1 MNELT
6 PPEPTAPAEL
16 KARLRALP
24 RVIQPPHD
32 LWPRIEGAIR
42 PRPASHWPLALAA
55 GVAVAGVAIMLAWKT
70 LPPAAVTPQTAAV
83 GAQPVTAVSFALPQQ
98 AGYRKARSQLE
109 QLFHQ
114 RLTLLQPQTRARIET
129 NLKIIDQAD
138 DDIRRALEADPAS
151 PLLLQQLQSTQQQ
164 ELDLYT
170 DVVRN
175 TEPALG
181 GSSL

>member
-6 PPEPTAPAEL
+6 PPPPTPADEL

-42 PRPASHWPLALAA
+42 PRRTPRWPLALAA
-55 GVAVAGVAIMLAWKT
+55 GVVVAGVAILLTWKT
-70 LPPAAVTPQTAAV
+70 LQAPGIAPQLAAVR
-83 GAQPVTAVSFALPQQ
+83 AQPVTTVSFALPQQ
-98 AGYRKARSQLE
+98 ASYREARAQLE
-109 QLFHQ
+109 QLFRQ
-114 RLTLLQPQTRARIET
+114 RLSLLQPATRARIEN

-151 PLLLQQLQSTQQQ
+151 PSLLQQLQSTQQQ
-164 ELDLYT
+164 ELNLYT

-175 TEPALG
+175 TEPVLG

>member
-6 PPEPTAPAEL
+6 PPQATPPDEL
-16 KARLRALP
+16 KARLRALA

-42 PRPASHWPLALAA
+42 PRRTSRWPLALAA
-55 GVAVAGVAIMLAWKT
+55 GVVVAGVAIMVAWKT
-70 LPPAAVTPQTAAV
+70 LQAPATAPRLATV
-83 GAQPVTAVSFALPQQ
+83 RAQPVTAVSFALPQQ
-98 AGYRKARSQLE
+98 ASYRKARAQLE
-109 QLFHQ
+109 QLFRQ
-114 RLTLLQPQTRARIET
+114 RLTLLQPATRARIET

>member
-1 MNELT
+1 MNE
-6 PPEPTAPAEL
+6 PVDEL
-16 KARLRALP
+16 QARLRALP
-24 RVIQPPHD
+24 REIQPRQD

-42 PRPASHWPLALAA
+42 PRRAARWPLALAA
-55 GVAVAGVAIMLAWKT
+55 GIAVAGVAIVLAWKT
-70 LPPAAVTPQTAAV
+70 LQAPATSPALAALR
-83 GAQPVTAVSFALPQQ
+83 AAPVTAVSFAPPQQ
-98 AGYRKARSQLE
+98 AGYRQARSQLE
-109 QLFHQ
+109 QLFRQ
-114 RLTLLQPQTRARIET
+114 RLSLLQPQTRERIEA

-138 DDIRRALEADPAS
+138 DDIRRALESDPAS